1 LGAGDEPLPRGS
13 LLAPAAAAAAAGGAA
28 FALFFETDVAFL
40 FKSRLDIARRNPA
53 KAQGHL
59 RLIWARMAMKN
70 GAAEAYMCGFLAR
83 IFHFARAAGSAARRR
98 LKTTA
103 PYNVNSAVEFAWEHE
118 RSSSSHDTTALLSPQ
133 LL

>member
-13 LLAPAAAAAAAGGAA
+13 LLAAAVAATGGAA

-83 IFHFARAAGSAARRR
+83 IFHFARAAGSTRHR
-98 LKTTA
+98 LKATA
-103 PYNVNSAVEFAWEHE
+103 SYNANSAVEFA
-118 RSSSSHDTTALLSPQ
+118 
-133 LL
+133 